1 MVVLRPRI
9 VADENVCH
17 GQAVI
22 QGTRVPVSVVVG
34 QLSAGMTIDEVIS
47 QFDVERDDVLAA
59 LAYAA
64 SVVAAEEMRSVG

>member
-1 MVVLRPRI
+1 
-9 VADENVCH
+9 
-17 GQAVI
+17 
-22 QGTRVPVSVVVG
+22 VSVVVG